1 MTRKDYVLLANA
13 IANAIDTMKAIATM
27 EPIPSEEERRSKD
40 FATVVFIANIA
51 RALENENPR
60 FDTKRFT
67 KACYETPATI
77 RARREEITAQ
87 LA

>member
-1 MTRKDYVLLANA
+1 MTRRDYVLLANA
-13 IANAIDTMKAIATM
+13 IANAIDTMK
-27 EPIPSEEERRSKD
+27 EIPSMDPR
-40 FATVVFIANIA
+40 VIFIENIA
-51 RALENENPR
+51 HALEGENPR
-60 FDTKRFT
+60 FDRKRFT